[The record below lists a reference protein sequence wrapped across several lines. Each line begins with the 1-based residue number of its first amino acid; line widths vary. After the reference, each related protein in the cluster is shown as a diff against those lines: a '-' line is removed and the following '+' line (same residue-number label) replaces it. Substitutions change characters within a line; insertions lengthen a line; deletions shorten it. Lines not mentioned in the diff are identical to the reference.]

1 MMFGA
6 WVCSMATFAHA
17 QTGAAPGVLAAV
29 GGRLELRD
37 FIVAYLV
44 GFAASVVWSGIAAFW
59 RLRRDVR
66 ALRS

>member
-17 QTGAAPGVLAAV
+17 QAVAPAAV
-29 GGRLELRD
+29 GGKPELRD
-37 FIVAYLV
+37 FVTAYLV
-44 GFAASVVWSGIAAFW
+44 GFAASVVWSGVAAFW